1 MKFKGRAGLL
11 YLLFLVFMAF
21 SFVTRSVLLV
31 KAFHNL
37 DPSPLLLTKIFA
49 VGFFFDSVTFS
60 YFAIPLALYAILV
73 PDRVYRCRP
82 LARAG
87 IFICTYLLMFNAVA
101 EYVFFDEFG
110 TRYNFIAIDYLVY
123 TTEVIR
129 NIIESYPVRWIFSSL
144 LVVNILLFLCIR
156 KYVDQACQTTT
167 TFRQRLMLGGI
178 FSLLPVMAY
187 LWVDLSWTS
196 ISPNNYADELAGNG
210 IYNLV
215 AAFRN
220 NELDYDTFY
229 VTRDT
234 KQVLG
239 RLRDDIKDEDEKFLA
254 DDGRDISRFV
264 QAEGTEQRLNVIVIV
279 EESLSAEF
287 LGVFGNSRG
296 LTPNIDRIAKE
307 SMLFT
312 NFFATG
318 TRTVRGLEAVTLSI
332 PPLPGCSLVKRP
344 NNEGLFSWG
353 GIMKLKGYDNK
364 FIYGGRGYFDNMN
377 YFFSHNG
384 FGIVDKTDFGRDE
397 MTFDNAWGVCDED
410 LFRKVIREANKSY
423 VLHKPFFSIV
433 MTTSNH
439 RPFTYPAGR
448 IPVPSGTGR
457 EGGVM
462 YADYSIGRLVAEA
475 RKQPWFNRTVFVFVA
490 DHCAGSARKIAL
502 PVRNY
507 RIPLIIYSPH
517 HVKPA
522 RVATLASQTDVAPTV
537 LGLLNFSYPTRFI
550 GRDILDTDVG
560 PARAFI
566 STYEKLGLLE
576 GDKLVVLSP
585 KKEVAFYRCDPG
597 DGNTTEIPRQEAL
610 FQDALAFYQGTSY
623 LHKNCLDRFNTPPV
637 RSCSHGV
644 IHDANGHAGS
654 EGFALTPAGIFRE
667 KNRTN

>member
-502 PVRNY
+502 PIHNY
-507 RIPLIIYSPH
+507 RIPLIIYSPSH
-517 HVKPA
+517 IKPA
-522 RVATLASQTDVAPTV
+522 RVATLASQIDVAPTV
-537 LGLLNFSYPTRFI
+537 LGLLNFSYPSRFI
-550 GRDILDTDVG
+550 GRDILDSDAG

-576 GDKLVVLSP
+576 EDKLVVLSP
-585 KKEVAFYRCDPG
+585 KKEVSFYRCDPR
-597 DGNTTEIPRQEAL
+597 DDNTTEIPRQEML

-623 LHKNCLDRFNTPPV
+623 LYKNGLDRLNNIPV
-637 RSCSHGV
+637 KQSMHY
-644 IHDANGHAGS
+644 AKGHAGS
-654 EGFALTPAGIFRE
+654 KACAFISAGIFRE